1 VNMFKSLLILFALLL
16 SLTEGGVGYEV
27 SFIDEDMG
35 PVRDISVT
43 AHDGVYLAYTPPD
56 ENATVVVA
64 LSQELQE
71 RSSIRIDGL
80 ISPCIKAYQD
90 MVYLA
95 GIENEDIVILGFNEN
110 LEMVKD
116 FRTTIEEPTHVY
128 ILPYEEGIL
137 LSYVHRFL
145 EDDLLRQ
152 DVFLKK
158 LDFSFNEITEVRL
171 TNWDYW
177 EDPCMVIN
185 KGRVF
190 VSYAIAPLYGFLD
203 RHVVITAL
211 DSNLEV
217 VGEIRYPKDAS
228 EGRNVVQ
235 PDMAVV
241 DDGIVLFSRVTD
253 LNFSYTRF
261 TWEGKIQ
268 VVPGNIQ
275 AIKLNDELA
284 IEKEFAITSDY
295 EEHYEPCG
303 VTAFGRIYF
312 AYSVDEEGMKKVQVM
327 YAETLEQLKIE
338 PPQEKSYTWIV
349 GGGVVIGLVVAG
361 LGVRRLRSKKAKKK
375 RK

>member
-1 VNMFKSLLILFALLL
+1 MFKSLLILFTLLL

-27 SFIDEDMG
+27 SFIGGDLG

-43 AHDGVYLAYTPPD
+43 ALDGLYLAYTPPD
-56 ENATVVVA
+56 ENVTVVVS

-80 ISPCIKAYQD
+80 ISPCVKAYHD
-90 MVYLA
+90 TVYVA
-95 GIENEDIVILGFNEN
+95 GIENEDIVLLGFNEN

-116 FRTTIEEPTHVY
+116 FRFSVEEPTHVY
-128 ILPYEEGIL
+128 VLPYEGGIL

-145 EDDLLRQ
+145 EDGLLRQ

-158 LDFSFNEITEVRL
+158 LDFSFNELTEVRL

-177 EDPCMVIN
+177 EDPCIVVNQGLI
-185 KGRVF
+185 F

-203 RHVVITAL
+203 RHVVITIL
-211 DSNLEV
+211 DSSLEV
-217 VGEIRYPKDAS
+217 AGSIRYPKDAS
-228 EGRNVVQ
+228 EGKNVVQ

-241 DDGIVLFSRVTD
+241 DEGVILFCRMTD
-253 LNFSYTRF
+253 LDFSYSRF

-268 VVPGNIQ
+268 VVPGNIH
-275 AIKLNDELA
+275 AVKLNKDLA

-303 VTAFGRIYF
+303 VAAFERIYF
-312 AYSVDEEGMKKVQVM
+312 AYSVDEEGMKKVQVI
-327 YAETLEQLKIE
+327 YADTVEQLKIE
-338 PPQEKSYTWIV
+338 PPEEGSYTWV
-349 GGGVVIGLVVAG
+349 VGGVVVIGVVVAG
-361 LGVRRLRSKKAKKK
+361 LVVRRMRSKKTKKK
-375 RK
+375 QK

>member
-1 VNMFKSLLILFALLL
+1 MFKSLLILFTLLL

-27 SFIDEDMG
+27 SFIGGDLG

-43 AHDGVYLAYTPPD
+43 ALDGLYLAYTPPD
-56 ENATVVVA
+56 ENATVVVS

-80 ISPCIKAYQD
+80 ISPCIKAYHD
-90 MVYLA
+90 MVYLT

-116 FRTTIEEPTHVY
+116 FRFSVEEPTHVY
-128 ILPYEEGIL
+128 IFPYKEGIL

-145 EDDLLRQ
+145 EDGLLRQ

-158 LDFSFNEITEVRL
+158 LDFSFNELTEVRL

-177 EDPCMVIN
+177 EDPCIVVN
-185 KGRVF
+185 QGLVF

-203 RHVVITAL
+203 RHVVITVL

-217 VGEIRYPKDAS
+217 VGSIRYPKDAS
-228 EGRNVVQ
+228 EGKNVVQ

-241 DDGIVLFSRVTD
+241 DEGVTLFCRMTD
-253 LNFSYTRF
+253 LDFSYTRF
-261 TWEGKIQ
+261 TWEGKVQ
-268 VVPGNIQ
+268 VIPGNIQ
-275 AIKLNDELA
+275 ALKINKDLA

-303 VTAFGRIYF
+303 VAAFGRIYF
-312 AYSVDEEGMKKVQVM
+312 AYSVDEEGMKKVQVI
-327 YAETLEQLKIE
+327 YAETMDQLKIE
-338 PPQEKSYTWIV
+338 PPQEKSYTWVVIGV
-349 GGGVVIGLVVAG
+349 VVIGLVVVG
-361 LGVRRLRSKKAKKK
+361 LIVNRLRGKKAKKK

>member
-1 VNMFKSLLILFALLL
+1 MNMFKSLLILFTLLL
-16 SLTEGGVGYEV
+16 FLTEGGVGYEV
-27 SFIDEDMG
+27 SFIDGDLG

-43 AHDGVYLAYTPPD
+43 AHDGLYLAYTPPD
-56 ENATVVVA
+56 ENTTVIVA

-80 ISPCIKAYQD
+80 ISPCVKAYHD

-116 FRTTIEEPTHVY
+116 FRFTVEEPTHVY

-145 EDDLLRQ
+145 EDGLLRQ

-158 LDFSFNEITEVRL
+158 FDFSFNELTKVRL

-177 EDPCMVIN
+177 EDPCIVIN
-185 KGRVF
+185 NGHIF

-203 RHVVITAL
+203 RHVIITAM

-217 VGEIRYPKDAS
+217 YGKIRYPKDAT
-228 EGRNVVQ
+228 EGKNVVQ

-241 DDGIVLFSRVTD
+241 DEGIILFCRMTD
-253 LNFSYTRF
+253 LDYSYTQF
-261 TWEGKIQ
+261 TWEGRIQ

-275 AIKLNDELA
+275 AIKLDSELA

-303 VTAFGRIYF
+303 VAAFGRIYF
-312 AYSVDEEGMKKVQVM
+312 AYSVDEGGMKKVKVV
-327 YAETLEQLKIE
+327 YAETMDTLKIE
-338 PPQEKSYTWIV
+338 PPEEKSYTWIV
-349 GGGVVIGLVVAG
+349 GIVVVIGLILAG
-361 LGVRRLRSKKAKKK
+361 LVLRQRRRKKAKKK